1 MYKLQMPLPR
11 GLTGAPFGAL
21 RESYCSHNSFTN
33 HFNKYSTIRVN
44 NMKLKYKTY
53 TIASI

>member
-33 HFNKYSTIRVN
+33 HFNKDSTIRVN

-53 TIASI
+53 AVAGI